1 MILLEPHGG
10 ELGGFFLRR
19 ELAKLASVRTSDDFQ
34 RLNARAGLI
43 VENFGVVGAVLGTG
57 IEQQMALYQAQ
68 VADLAPVS

>member
-1 MILLEPHGG
+1 MLEPHGG
-10 ELGGFFLRR
+10 ELGGFFLRG